1 MNKLLTIVIPCYNVE
16 QYLAECLD
24 SILDSKYNDVLEVL
38 AINDGSKDG
47 TLALAREYEA
57 RFPEILRVIDKPNGG
72 WGTVIN
78 MAIAEAR
85 GRYFKILDSDDW
97 FDKVAFAEFMTA
109 LQGCEA
115 DIFISSY
122 TEIYA
127 DRMNAGKPY
136 ASHLCH
142 HLLPLE
148 EYLAKADH
156 PGLFPMTDI
165 SVRTAVL
172 REAHT
177 TLPDRYYGDICFF
190 IYTMAL
196 SQSVYITNIN
206 LYQYRKSVEGQSTS
220 FAGYMRNYRD
230 YIEVTRRLIAFFED
244 TTWTKHKKQIVKSRL
259 LRDIGFSYMLLMSD
273 KCCARM
279 EGSAALLK
287 EFNVYLRHTS
297 PELYRASHRTTF
309 KHVPYVLIWRLFNIN
324 VFKLR

>member
-1 MNKLLTIVIPCYNVE
+1 MKLLSIVIPCYNVE

-24 SILDSKYNDVLEVL
+24 SILAPEYNDVLEVL

-57 RFPEILRVIDKPNGG
+57 KFPEILRVIDKPNGG

-78 MAIAEAR
+78 LAIAEAQ

-97 FDKVAFAEFMTA
+97 FDKVAFAEFMAA
-109 LQGCEA
+109 LKTCEA
-115 DIFISSY
+115 DIFISNY

-127 DRMNAGKPY
+127 DRVNAGKLY

-142 HLLPLE
+142 QQLPLE
-148 EYLAKADH
+148 DYLAKADT

-259 LRDIGFSYMLLMSD
+259 LRDISFSYMLLMSD

-287 EFNVYLRHTS
+287 EFNAYLRHTS
-297 PELYRASHRTTF
+297 PELYRASFNTTF
-309 KHVPYVLIWRLFNIN
+309 KHVPYVLFWRLFNIN